1 MKHSIQ
7 TLCVAVCLSVSALA
21 QAEVAVIVNPG
32 AAKAPSQADVSNIF
46 LGKDKSMKGGGAA
59 EDHIAN
65 QFLKRVLSALETE
78 SKEFTAND
86 KTLTKT
92 TETTLR

>member
-1 MKHSIQ
+1 MDGHDPRISLLP
-7 TLCVAVCLSVSALA
+7 T
-21 QAEVAVIVNPG
+21 AEGG
-32 AAKAPSQADVSNIF
+32 AAIQPMRGGGKGKKSK
-46 LGKDKSMKGGGAA
+46 KDKKGNTMKGGGAA

-78 SKEFTAND
+78 SKGFTVNEL
-86 KTLTKT
+86 TLTKT

>member
-1 MKHSIQ
+1 MEGH
-7 TLCVAVCLSVSALA
+7 
-21 QAEVAVIVNPG
+21 NPG
-32 AAKAPSQADVSNIF
+32 ISLLPVAEGGAAIQPMRGGGKKGKKDT
-46 LGKDKSMKGGGAA
+46 KDKSMKGGGAA

>member
-1 MKHSIQ
+1 MDGHDPKIS
-7 TLCVAVCLSVSALA
+7 LLPVA
-21 QAEVAVIVNPG
+21 EGG
-32 AAKAPSQADVSNIF
+32 AAIQPMRGGGKK
-46 LGKDKSMKGGGAA
+46 GKKDKSMKGGGAA

>member
-1 MKHSIQ
+1 MEGHDPARSLLP
-7 TLCVAVCLSVSALA
+7 T
-21 QAEVAVIVNPG
+21 AEGG
-32 AAKAPSQADVSNIF
+32 AAIQPMRGGGK
-46 LGKDKSMKGGGAA
+46 GKKGKKDKKDNTMKGGGAP

-78 SKEFTAND
+78 SKGFTVNELI
-86 KTLTKT
+86 LTKT